1 MNVLKT
7 ISMTVMSGVL
17 CVPVMAQEE
26 RTPPPTEGGRQRGM
40 QGGRQFPQLP
50 PEKAKAAWEAQA
62 KRVSGAIGL
71 DQEKTGKVTTSYVEA
86 RQSFAEAVKAARD
99 DARER
104 SRGMGRED
112 AAREEQRVTI
122 DVRNHEREKLQ
133 TALGSAL
140 DRDQLGKAM
149 PLLGAFDV
157 QWDFMVDSLTEMKL
171 DAEKNTKAMDAV
183 EAFVLAMSKVRNGG
197 GDVQALREASV
208 KSRGELDETMKTL
221 LTEEQMVKFHT
232 ATNFGRP
239 ARGPGGAAPGQ
250 GGQGGR
256 GRGGASGAP
265 GAAGGTGNA
274 PDDDDA
280 SAGGGKGGTGGGGAA
295 GTGGTGTGTGTGSG
309 GRGGGGGK

>member
-7 ISMTVMSGVL
+7 ISMTVMLGVL

-62 KRVSGAIGL
+62 KRVSTSNGL
-71 DQEKTGKVTTSYVEA
+71 DQEKTGKVTTAYVEA
-86 RQSFAEAVKAARD
+86 RQSFAEAVKAARE

-112 AAREEQRVTI
+112 AVREEQRVTI

-133 TALGSAL
+133 TALGSSL
-140 DRDQLGKAM
+140 DRDQLGKVM

-183 EAFVLAMSKVRNGG
+183 ESFVLAMSKVRNGG

-208 KSRGELDETMKTL
+208 KSRAELDETMKTL

-232 ATNFGRP
+232 ATNFGR
-239 ARGPGGAAPGQ
+239 ATRGPGGAGPGGQ

-265 GAAGGTGNA
+265 GAAGGTGTA

-280 SAGGGKGGTGGGGAA
+280 SPGGGKGGTGGGGAA
-295 GTGGTGTGTGTGSG
+295 GGT
-309 GRGGGGGK
+309 GGGGGGRE